1 MRQFISTSWLSC
13 PVIVITKLFCSET
26 DIEIS
31 FACFCWLSIYG
42 SLVLTSSRMVPVAY
56 LLETLVLLTHWL
68 DSLAPETNS
77 KGWETVEYYFW
88 TGPSKSPY
96 LYCLNLFCL
105 MSIFKILHSYFTLMQ
120 IVILY
125 MFFDLKNYM
134 LTEVLHLFGRK
145 ISFRGQ
151 CLFCRSC
158 LSSKRII
165 FWL

>member
-1 MRQFISTSWLSC
+1 MALLSSNSHY
-13 PVIVITKLFCSET
+13 KLFCSET

-31 FACFCWLSIYG
+31 VACYCWLSIYG
-42 SLVLTSSRMVPVAY
+42 SLVQTSSQMLPVAY

-77 KGWETVEYYFW
+77 KGWETVEYYFL
-88 TGPSKSPY
+88 TGPSKIPY
-96 LYCLNLFCL
+96 LCCLNLFCL
-105 MSIFKILHSYFTLMQ
+105 MSIFKILHIYITLMQ

-125 MFFDLKNYM
+125 MFFDLESYI
-134 LTEVLHLFGRK
+134 LTEVLHLFGCK
-145 ISFRGQ
+145 NSFREG

-158 LSSKRII
+158 LSSKRFI